1 MQLEI
6 IYGRHLPTAIKT
18 AFKII
23 KNLVEKM
30 RKVTLWLKFRRWT
43 KHWDFD
49 YIWFEKKSDG
59 CGIWTYCCSAAFKF
73 LVIWQATVA
82 LIENVKKEF
91 CWRNYALHSG
101 WFIFSTTSFYQIYLT
116 HFNSLDW
123 KTWMGDAES
132 I

>member
-1 MQLEI
+1 MFDVQLEI

-49 YIWFEKKSDG
+49 YIWFEKKVMDVGFEPTAVVRRSN
-59 CGIWTYCCSAAFKF
+59 F
-73 LVIWQATVA
+73 L
-82 LIENVKKEF
+82 
-91 CWRNYALHSG
+91 
-101 WFIFSTTSFYQIYLT
+101 
-116 HFNSLDW
+116 
-123 KTWMGDAES
+123 
-132 I
+132 